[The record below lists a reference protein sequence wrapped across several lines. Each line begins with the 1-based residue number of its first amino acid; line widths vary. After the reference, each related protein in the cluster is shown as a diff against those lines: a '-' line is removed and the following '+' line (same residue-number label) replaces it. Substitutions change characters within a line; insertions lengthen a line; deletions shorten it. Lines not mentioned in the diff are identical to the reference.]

1 MSIDIKQKT
10 GTIVGFGRSGI
21 ASANLILRL
30 GGRVKISDAAPRD
43 KIEPLLKSSG
53 LEGEAIVEA
62 GAHTKD
68 FIQASDFIVLSP
80 GVRFDAELV
89 RWAKEKNIP
98 VYGEIEF
105 AFSFCKNPIVA
116 VTGSNG
122 KTTTVTLIHQIL
134 QKAGKKACLCGNVGT
149 PFTKYV
155 LDLAADEI
163 VVLEIS
169 SFQLE
174 TTINFRPKVGVILN
188 CTQNHLDR
196 HKDMEEYFSA
206 KARLFMNQ
214 TKDDY
219 AVLNYDDPKTNALAP
234 TLKSRVLFFN
244 NPSTKAVFPD
254 DNPNFSAARC
264 AVKAFGVTDEI
275 VNEVFKNFKG
285 IEHRQEWVRTINGVD
300 FINDSKATTVEAG
313 RYALESM
320 QKPVV
325 MICGGLDK
333 HLDFRVL
340 RELAQKKVKHMVVI
354 GQAKEK
360 IRKSFEDVLPVE
372 ECTTLSDAVLT
383 SLRKAE
389 KGDCVLLAPM
399 CASFDMFANFEERGR
414 EFKRLVQEL

>member
-1 MSIDIKQKT
+1 MTMDVKDKT
-10 GTIVGFGRSGI
+10 GTIIGFGRSGI

-30 GGRVKISDAAPRD
+30 GGKVKVSDAAPAG
-43 KIEPLLKSSG
+43 KIQPLLQDSN
-53 LEGEAIVEA
+53 LEGQVLAET
-62 GAHTKD
+62 GAHTKE
-68 FIQASDFIVLSP
+68 FIQDSDFLVLSP
-80 GVRFDAELV
+80 GVRFDALPV
-89 RWAKEKNIP
+89 QWAKEKNIP

-105 AFSFCKNPIVA
+105 AWKFCKNPVVA

-134 QKAGKKACLCGNVGT
+134 EKAGKKACLCGNVGT

-155 LDLAADEI
+155 LDLAKDEI

-174 TTINFRPKVGVILN
+174 TIIDFKPKVAVILN

-196 HKDMEEYFSA
+196 HKDMDEYFCA
-206 KARLFMNQ
+206 KAKIFSNQ
-214 TKDDY
+214 TKEDY
-219 AVLNYDDPKTNALAP
+219 AVLNYEDPQTNALAK

-244 NPSTKAVFPD
+244 DPSTKAIFPN
-254 DNPNFSAARC
+254 DNPNFLAARC

-275 VNEVFKNFKG
+275 VNEVLKDFKG

-320 QKPVV
+320 SKPVV

-340 RELAQKKVKHMVVI
+340 RDLAQKKVKHMFVI
-354 GQAKEK
+354 GQAREK
-360 IRKSFEDVLPVE
+360 IKKAFDDVVTVE
-372 ECTTLSDAVLT
+372 ECESLLDAVQK
-383 SLRKAE
+383 SLRTAQ

-399 CASFDMFANFEERGR
+399 CASFDMFLNYEVRGK
-414 EFKRLVQEL
+414 EFKRLVNEL

>member
-1 MSIDIKQKT
+1 MTMDVKDKT
-10 GTIVGFGRSGI
+10 GTIIGFGRSGI

-30 GGRVKISDAAPRD
+30 GGKVKVSDAAPAE
-43 KIEPLLKSSG
+43 KIQPLLQDSN
-53 LEGEAIVEA
+53 LEGQVLAET
-62 GAHTKD
+62 GAHTKE
-68 FIQASDFIVLSP
+68 FIQDSDFLVLSP
-80 GVRFDAELV
+80 GVRFDALPV
-89 RWAKEKNIP
+89 QWAKEKNIS

-105 AFSFCKNPIVA
+105 AWKFCKNPVVA

-134 QKAGKKACLCGNVGT
+134 EKAGKKACLCGNVGT

-155 LDLAADEI
+155 LDLVKDEI

-174 TTINFRPKVGVILN
+174 TIIDFRPKVGVILN

-196 HKDMEEYFSA
+196 HKDMDEYFSA
-206 KARLFMNQ
+206 KAKIFSNQ
-214 TKDDY
+214 TKEDY
-219 AVLNYDDPKTNALAP
+219 AVLNFEDPKTNALAKI
-234 TLKSRVLFFN
+234 LKSRVLFFN
-244 NPSTKAVFPD
+244 DPSTKAVFPN
-254 DNPNFSAARC
+254 DNPNFLAARC

-275 VNEVFKNFKG
+275 VNEVLKDFKG

-320 QKPVV
+320 SKPVV

-340 RELAQKKVKHMVVI
+340 RDLAKKKVKHMFVI

-372 ECTTLSDAVLT
+372 ECATLDDAVRK

-399 CASFDMFANFEERGR
+399 CASFDMFLNYEVRGK